1 MNSLRETFVKFFLN
15 GRAFLPVRCIR
26 GFHIPRL
33 LLSVQNVPY
42 LRHILS
48 LQFCDSYGKYV
59 ALHSEFILTFSNIL
73 TELLRHHIFFFLSLF
88 SYTYSCFPFKRCQE
102 VKAIIYCVSRYAKL
116 NMIYWVILLCLKE
129 QSLECFNTSNSGNL
143 LSWFAEC
150 VM

>member
-15 GRAFLPVRCIR
+15 GSAFLPVRCIR

-73 TELLRHHIFFFLSLF
+73 TELLRHHIFFFSLSL
-88 SYTYSCFPFKRCQE
+88 
-102 VKAIIYCVSRYAKL
+102 
-116 NMIYWVILLCLKE
+116 VILIRVFLLKDVRKLKQLYTVFRGTRNWTWFTE
-129 QSLECFNTSNSGNL
+129 LYSSVWKSNPLNVSTPQTPVTYFLDLPN
-143 LSWFAEC
+143 A
-150 VM
+150 